1 MAQITVSLDASDVH
15 WIVLALQTV
24 KNMVAARLDEREEEH
39 TNDDAFNN
47 YSRLQEHFESL
58 LK

>member
-1 MAQITVSLDASDVH
+1 
-15 WIVLALQTV
+15 LALEAV
-24 KNMVAARLDEREEEH
+24 KNMVAARLDEGGRDHAE
-39 TNDDAFNN
+39 DDAFNN